1 MCCSVRGPPKNWM
14 KFVTPEN
21 KSLVTPDGVDLLDNL
36 LRYDH
41 QVCACHCD
49 AQAGNP
55 VPVSL
60 IAGPTLPSPT
70 AMHAHCASPIAFIS
84 LSVSGAPDSQGGNGA
99 QIFRWRANLRGV
111 GGCAAMHKYGTDT
124 TLLALPPPNPWAV
137 DTPCFVLLFPFPKL
151 FFFFLQLLPFCS
163 SPPLF
168 FFLCSL
174 FSCQQHT
181 WALATLYLNPCIV
194 T

>member
-151 FFFFLQLLPFCS
+151 FFLSAAVAFLFLPHLFFLFVPSPVVS
-163 SPPLF
+163 STLGLWPL
-168 FFLCSL
+168 
-174 FSCQQHT
+174 
-181 WALATLYLNPCIV
+181 CI
-194 T
+194 

>member
-70 AMHAHCASPIAFIS
+70 AMHAHCASPVAFIS
-84 LSVSGAPDSQGGNGA
+84 LSLCVC
-99 QIFRWRANLRGV
+99 FRSA
-111 GGCAAMHKYGTDT
+111 
-124 TLLALPPPNPWAV
+124 
-137 DTPCFVLLFPFPKL
+137 
-151 FFFFLQLLPFCS
+151 
-163 SPPLF
+163 
-168 FFLCSL
+168 
-174 FSCQQHT
+174 
-181 WALATLYLNPCIV
+181 
-194 T
+194 